1 MCTKSNYL
9 RIGLKFVFFIK
20 SALGDSS
27 ELNSVENLALR
38 AVLVSMVIELL
49 E

>member
-1 MCTKSNYL
+1 MRTKSNYL
-9 RIGLKFVFFIK
+9 RIDLKFVFFLK

-27 ELNSVENLALR
+27 ELGNSENLALR
-38 AVLVSMVIELL
+38 AVLVSVVGEPL